1 MDTNEVKNKNANQV
15 KNTVN
20 YKGTYISFS
29 EKNELTGE
37 VTDGKF
43 KLLDGFNGKV
53 YSADKYVV
61 VVLAD
66 GSKGVSKCEESDTFS
81 YRNGLH
87 IAFNRALVEHIKKE
101 TKKLYGKK
109 KSVKKEPVTL
119 SLDI

>member
-15 KNTVN
+15 KNAVS
-20 YKGTYISFS
+20 YKGAYIGFS
-29 EKNELTGE
+29 ETNLFTGE
-37 VTDGKF
+37 VTEGKF
-43 KLLDGFNGKV
+43 KLFDGFEGKV

-66 GSKGVSKCEESDTFS
+66 GSKGTSKCEESDTFS

-87 IAFNRALVEHIKKE
+87 IAFNRALIEHIKKE

-109 KSVKKEPVTL
+109 TPAAKTA
-119 SLDI
+119 